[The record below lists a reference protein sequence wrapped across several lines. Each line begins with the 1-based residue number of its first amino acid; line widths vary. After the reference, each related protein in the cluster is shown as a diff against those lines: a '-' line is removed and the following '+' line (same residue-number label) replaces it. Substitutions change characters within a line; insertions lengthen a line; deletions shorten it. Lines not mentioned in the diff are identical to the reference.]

1 MSPGMLNVAF
11 IESSEITAFG
21 LASYTVSQ
29 RVHRNDSKHYFTCI
43 MHVD

>member
-21 LASYTVSQ
+21 LASYTAS
-29 RVHRNDSKHYFTCI
+29 SKHI
-43 MHVD
+43 